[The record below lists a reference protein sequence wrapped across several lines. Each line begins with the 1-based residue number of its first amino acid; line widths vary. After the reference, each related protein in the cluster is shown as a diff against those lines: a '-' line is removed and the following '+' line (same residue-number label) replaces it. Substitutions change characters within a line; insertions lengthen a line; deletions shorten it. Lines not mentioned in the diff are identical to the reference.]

1 MNVTDTARASALTS
15 EIVMNTTKR
24 ETRLAMIE
32 SGQVVELHLER
43 KGERGIVGNIYK
55 GRVIKVLP
63 GMQAAF
69 VDIGLPRAAF
79 LYVGDIHHHIH
90 DLDFMMNEEENEAQQ
105 EEENGLPDGL
115 HDTIPSYTPIEE
127 LIQEGEDVLVQISKE
142 PLGSK
147 GARIT
152 SHISIPGRHLV
163 FMPTVDHI
171 GISRRIENELE
182 RQRLKDIIAEIKP
195 PSCGIIVRTVSEHET
210 QEKLQADLTFLQGS
224 WERIL
229 EKEKRVPAPSLIYE
243 DLDLCLR
250 GVRDLFTENV
260 SRLIVDSREYY
271 NRVIE
276 FMDTFMPSLKAHVEL
291 YEGEE
296 PIFDYFGIE
305 MELNKALGR
314 KVWLKS
320 GGYINI
326 DFTEALVAIDVNT
339 GRFVGKRNLQE
350 TILKT
355 NLEASRE
362 IAYQLRLR
370 NIGGIIIVDFI
381 DMDRPTDRDKV
392 FNALQE
398 ALRKD
403 KQKTNILKI
412 SELGLVQMTRKR
424 TRESL
429 TRTLC
434 EQCPY
439 CEGKGFLKSQTT
451 VCYEIL
457 RAIGRELAD
466 EYSECLQVTANPE
479 VLKLLFEQ
487 ENDELEEIQRK
498 YNTKI
503 LLNPDPNL
511 FQEQYEI
518 TIC

>member
-1 MNVTDTARASALTS
+1 MTSEIIMNVTD
-15 EIVMNTTKR
+15 R
-24 ETRLAMIE
+24 ETRLALLE
-32 SGQVVELHLER
+32 DGQVAEIHLER

-55 GRVIKVLP
+55 GQVIKVLP

-79 LYVGDIHHHIH
+79 LYVGDVYHHSN
-90 DLDFMMNEEENEAQQ
+90 DFNMMASEDAEEEAH
-105 EEENGLPDGL
+105 EENISMSEGMEE
-115 HDTIPSYTPIEE
+115 HIPFFSPIED
-127 LIQEGEDVLVQISKE
+127 LIEEGEDILVQISKE
-142 PLGSK
+142 PLGTK

-152 SHISIPGRHLV
+152 SHVSIPGRYLV
-163 FMPTVDHI
+163 YMPTVDHI
-171 GISRRIENELE
+171 GISRRIENESE
-182 RQRLKDIIAEIKP
+182 RLRLKDIISEIKP
-195 PSCGIIVRTVSEHET
+195 PSCGIIVRTVSEHENVD
-210 QEKLQADLTFLQGS
+210 KLKADLTFLQGT
-224 WERIL
+224 WDRIL
-229 EKEKRVPAPSLIYE
+229 EKEKRSPAPNLIYE

-260 SRLIVDSREYY
+260 TRLVIDSPEQIQRI
-271 NRVIE
+271 IE
-276 FMDTFMPSLKAHVEL
+276 FIDTFMPSLKPCVEL
-291 YEGEE
+291 YEGAE
-296 PIFDYFGIE
+296 PIFDYYGIE

-339 GRFVGKRNLQE
+339 GRYVGKRNLQE

-355 NLEASRE
+355 NLEAAKE

-381 DMDRPTDRDKV
+381 DMDRQADREKV
-392 FNALQE
+392 SNALME
-398 ALRKD
+398 ALKKD

-434 EQCPY
+434 VQCPY
-439 CEGKGFLKSQTT
+439 CEGKGFLKSKTT

-457 RAIGRELAD
+457 RAIVKNMSYDCVGAMK
-466 EYSECLQVTANPE
+466 VTAHPE
-479 VLKLLFEQ
+479 IIKILFEQ
-487 ENDELEEIQRK
+487 ENDKIVQIQHK
-498 YNTKI
+498 HNI
-503 LLNPDPNL
+503 MIHPNPDPNL
-511 FQEQYEI
+511 HQEQYEVS
-518 TIC
+518 CF

>member
-1 MNVTDTARASALTS
+1 MPS
-15 EIVMNTTKR
+15 EIIMNATKR
-24 ETRLAMIE
+24 ETRLALIE
-32 SGQVVELHLER
+32 DGQVAEIHLER

-55 GRVIKVLP
+55 GRVIKILP

-79 LYVGDIHHHIH
+79 LYVGDVHHPVH
-90 DLDFMMNEEENEAQQ
+90 DLNLIVNEEDEVSHQDENSIPESISDQA
-105 EEENGLPDGL
+105 EEF
-115 HDTIPSYTPIEE
+115 IPIEE
-127 LIQEGEDVLVQISKE
+127 LLQEDQSLLVQISKE

-163 FMPTVDHI
+163 LMPTVDHI
-171 GISRRIENELE
+171 GVSRRIENEVE
-182 RQRLKDIIAEIKP
+182 RQRLKDVISNIKP

-210 QEKLQADLTFLQGS
+210 ADKLLADLTFLEGTWQ
-224 WERIL
+224 RIL
-229 EKEKRVPAPSLIYE
+229 EKEKTVPAPSLIYE

-260 SRLIVDSREYY
+260 TRLVVDSSRHCQ
-271 NRVIE
+271 RILD
-276 FMDTFMPSLKAHVEL
+276 FMDTFMPFLKPCVEL
-291 YEGEE
+291 YEGDE
-296 PIFDYFGIE
+296 PIFENFGIE

-339 GRFVGKRNLQE
+339 GRYVGKRNLQE

-355 NLEASRE
+355 NLEAAKE

-381 DMDRPTDRDKV
+381 DMDRPADRDKV
-392 FNALQE
+392 FNALTE
-398 ALRKD
+398 ALKRD

-429 TRTLC
+429 TRTTC

-457 RAIGRELAD
+457 RAIIKHISDDNAPRIR
-466 EYSECLQVTANPE
+466 VTGHPE
-479 VLKLLFEQ
+479 VIKLLFEQ
-487 ENDELEEIQRK
+487 ESDQLEEIQKNLR
-498 YNTKI
+498 TTI
-503 LLNPDPNL
+503 ELNPDPNL
-511 FQEQYEI
+511 YQEQYEI
-518 TIC
+518 VSC

>member
-1 MNVTDTARASALTS
+1 MGN
-15 EIVMNTTKR
+15 EIVMNITDR
-24 ETRLAMIE
+24 ETRLALIE
-32 SGQVVELHLER
+32 DGQVAEIHLER
-43 KGERGIVGNIYK
+43 RGERGIVGNIYK

-79 LYVGDIHHHIH
+79 LYVGDVHHHPQNIGLVVH
-90 DLDFMMNEEENEAQQ
+90 EETEEDNEKPEDISLQ
-105 EEENGLPDGL
+105 EGIGEGLEF
-115 HDTIPSYTPIEE
+115 TTPIED
-127 LIQEGEDVLVQISKE
+127 LITEGEDILVQISKE

-147 GARIT
+147 GARVT

-171 GISRRIENELE
+171 GISRRIENEVE
-182 RQRLKDIIAEIKP
+182 RQRLKEIILNIKP
-195 PSCGIIVRTVSEHET
+195 PECGLIVRTVSEHENE
-210 QEKLQADLTFLQGS
+210 EKLRADLGFLEGTWQ
-224 WERIL
+224 RITA
-229 EKEKRVPAPSLIYE
+229 KEKQAPAPSLIYE

-260 SRLIVDSREYY
+260 TRLLVDSAETCQ
-271 NRVIE
+271 RVLD
-276 FMDTFMPSLKAHVEL
+276 FMDTFMPSLKPCVEL
-291 YEGEE
+291 YDGEE
-296 PIFDYFGIE
+296 PIFDHFGIE

-355 NLEASRE
+355 NLEAAKE

-381 DMDRPTDRDKV
+381 DMDRPADREKV
-392 FNALQE
+392 TNTLQE
-398 ALRKD
+398 ALKKD

-434 EQCPY
+434 EHCPY

-457 RAIGRELAD
+457 RAITRQIAD
-466 EYSECLQVTANPE
+466 GCPPNIKITAHPE
-479 VLKLLFEQ
+479 VVKLLFEQ
-487 ENDELEEIQRK
+487 ESEKLEEIQKKHRA
-498 YNTKI
+498 TVQ
-503 LLNPDPNL
+503 LNPDPNL
-511 FQEQYEI
+511 NQEQYEI
-518 TIC
+518 ANG

>member
-1 MNVTDTARASALTS
+1 MSS
-15 EIVMNTTKR
+15 EIVMNITER
-24 ETRLAMIE
+24 ETRLGLVE
-32 SGQVVELHLER
+32 DGQVVEIHIER

-79 LYVGDIHHHIH
+79 LYVGDVHPHVH
-90 DLDFMMNEEENEAQQ
+90 DLNFMAQ
-105 EEENGLPDGL
+105 EEEDEDPEPQDEQIRDDMAEQL
-115 HDTIPSYTPIEE
+115 HTFTPIEE
-127 LIQEGEDVLVQISKE
+127 LLQEGEDILVQISKE

-147 GARIT
+147 GARVT

-163 FMPTVDHI
+163 FMPTVDHV
-171 GISRRIENELE
+171 GISRRIENEQE
-182 RQRLKDIIAEIKP
+182 RQRLKEIITHIKP

-210 QEKLQADLTFLQGS
+210 AEKLDDDLNFLQGT
-224 WERIL
+224 WQRIL
-229 EKEKRVPAPSLIYE
+229 EKEKVVPACSLIYE

-260 SRLIVDSREYY
+260 TRLVVDAREQFSRIL
-271 NRVIE
+271 E
-276 FMDTFMPSLKAHVEL
+276 FMDTFMPALKPCVDL
-291 YEGEE
+291 YEGDE
-296 PIFDYFGIE
+296 PIFEKFGIE

-339 GRFVGKRNLQE
+339 GRYVGKRNLQE

-355 NLEASRE
+355 NLEAARE

-381 DMDRPTDRDKV
+381 DMDRPVDREKV
-392 FNALQE
+392 SNSLQE
-398 ALRKD
+398 ALKRD

-434 EQCPY
+434 ESCPY
-439 CEGKGFLKSQTT
+439 CEGKGFVKSETT

-457 RAIGRELAD
+457 RAIASDIAD
-466 EYSECLQVTANPE
+466 NRSSAIRVSAHPE
-479 VLKLLFEQ
+479 VVKLLFEQ
-487 ENDELEEIQRK
+487 EREQLEAIQKK
-498 YNTKI
+498 YDTTI
-503 LLNPDPNL
+503 QLNPDPNL

-518 TIC
+518 TGI

>member
-1 MNVTDTARASALTS
+1 MSS
-15 EIVMNTTKR
+15 EIVMNITER
-24 ETRLAMIE
+24 ETRLALVE
-32 SGQVVELHLER
+32 DGQVVEIHIER

-79 LYVGDIHHHIH
+79 LYVGDVHPHVH
-90 DLDFMMNEEENEAQQ
+90 DLNFMAQ
-105 EEENGLPDGL
+105 EEEDEEPEPQDEQIRDDMAEQL
-115 HDTIPSYTPIEE
+115 HTFTPIEE
-127 LIQEGEDVLVQISKE
+127 LLQEGEDILVQISKE

-147 GARIT
+147 GARVT

-163 FMPTVDHI
+163 FMPTVDHV
-171 GISRRIENELE
+171 GISRRIENEPE
-182 RQRLKDIIAEIKP
+182 RQRLKEIITRIKP

-210 QEKLQADLTFLQGS
+210 AEKLNDDLTFLQGT
-224 WERIL
+224 WQRIM
-229 EKEKRVPAPSLIYE
+229 EKEKIVPACSLIYE

-260 SRLIVDSREYY
+260 SRLVVDCREQFHRIV
-271 NRVIE
+271 E
-276 FMDTFMPSLKAHVEL
+276 FMDMFLPALKSCVDL
-291 YEGEE
+291 YEGDE
-296 PIFDYFGIE
+296 PIFEKFGVE

-339 GRFVGKRNLQE
+339 GRYVGKRNLQE

-355 NLEASRE
+355 NLEAARE

-381 DMDRPTDRDKV
+381 DMDRPVDREKV
-392 FNALQE
+392 SNSLQE
-398 ALRKD
+398 FLKKD

-434 EQCPY
+434 ESCPY
-439 CEGKGFLKSQTT
+439 CEGKGFVKSEIT

-457 RAIGRELAD
+457 RAIVSDIAD
-466 EYSECLQVTANPE
+466 NRSSAIRVSAHPE
-479 VLKLLFEQ
+479 VVKLLFEQ
-487 ENDELEEIQRK
+487 EREQLEAIQKK
-498 YNTKI
+498 YDTTI
-503 LLNPDPNL
+503 QLNPDPNL

-518 TIC
+518 TGI

>member
-1 MNVTDTARASALTS
+1 MSNEIIVNCTD
-15 EIVMNTTKR
+15 R
-24 ETRLAMIE
+24 ETRLAVIE
-32 SGQVVELHLER
+32 NGQVAEIHLER

-69 VDIGLPRAAF
+69 VDIGLARAAF
-79 LYVGDIHHHIH
+79 LYVGDVRHHDNSLHFIVSH
-90 DLDFMMNEEENEAQQ
+90 DDEIDEREHADM
-105 EEENGLPDGL
+105 L
-115 HDTIPSYTPIEE
+115 HKGVTSTPTYAPIEE
-127 LIQEGEDVLVQISKE
+127 LLKEGEEIVVQISKE
-142 PLGSK
+142 PLGTK

-152 SHISIPGRHLV
+152 SHVSIPGRHLV
-163 FMPTVDHI
+163 FMPTVDHV
-171 GISRRIENELE
+171 GISRRIENEVE
-182 RQRLKDIIAEIKP
+182 RQRLKEIINGIKP
-195 PSCGIIVRTVSEHET
+195 PSCGVIVRTASENESG
-210 QEKLQADLTFLQGS
+210 EKLTADLGFLQGT
-224 WERIL
+224 WERIQER
-229 EKEKRVPAPSLIYE
+229 EKSVVAPLLIYE

-250 GVRDLFTENV
+250 GVRDLFTETV
-260 SRLIVDSREYY
+260 DRLVIDSTVEY
-271 NRVIE
+271 RRTLE
-276 FMDTFMPSLKAHVEL
+276 FVDTFMPSLRASVEM
-291 YEGEE
+291 YEGDE
-296 PIFDYFGIE
+296 PIFDYFGVE

-339 GRFVGKRNLQE
+339 GRFVGKRNLHE

-355 NLEASRE
+355 NLEAARE

-381 DMDRPTDRDKV
+381 DMDRPADREKV
-392 FNALQE
+392 FTALQE

-439 CEGKGFLKSQTT
+439 CEGKGFLKSLTT

-457 RAIGRELAD
+457 RCISRDLANESPACVKVTAHPD
-466 EYSECLQVTANPE
+466 VVKLLLEGESDQLEYSTEE
-479 VLKLLFEQ
+479 VRVG
-487 ENDELEEIQRK
+487 DHSYTR
-498 YNTKI
+498 Y
-503 LLNPDPNL
+503 
-511 FQEQYEI
+511 
-518 TIC
+518 

>member
-1 MNVTDTARASALTS
+1 
-15 EIVMNTTKR
+15 
-24 ETRLAMIE
+24 
-32 SGQVVELHLER
+32 
-43 KGERGIVGNIYK
+43 
-55 GRVIKVLP
+55 
-63 GMQAAF
+63 
-69 VDIGLPRAAF
+69 
-79 LYVGDIHHHIH
+79 
-90 DLDFMMNEEENEAQQ
+90 
-105 EEENGLPDGL
+105 
-115 HDTIPSYTPIEE
+115 
-127 LIQEGEDVLVQISKE
+127 
-142 PLGSK
+142 LGSK

-163 FMPTVDHI
+163 FMPTVDHV
-171 GISRRIENELE
+171 GISRRIENEIE
-182 RQRLKDIIAEIKP
+182 RQRLKEIITRVKP
-195 PSCGIIVRTVSEHET
+195 PSCGIIVRTVSEHEN
-210 QEKLQADLTFLQGS
+210 EDKLRADLHFLEGS
-224 WERIL
+224 WQRIL
-229 EKEKRVPAPSLIYE
+229 EKEKHVPAPSLIYE

-250 GVRDLFTENV
+250 GIRDLFTENV
-260 SRLIVDSREYY
+260 TKLVVDSRDQHK
-271 NRVIE
+271 RILD
-276 FMDTFMPSLKAHVEL
+276 FMDTFMPFLKPCVEL
-291 YEGEE
+291 YDGVE
-296 PIFDYFGIE
+296 PVFDKFGIE

-326 DFTEALVAIDVNT
+326 DFTEALIAIDVNT

-355 NLEASRE
+355 NLEAVKE

-381 DMDRPTDRDKV
+381 DMERPADRDKV
-392 FNALQE
+392 FGALVE
-398 ALRKD
+398 ALRRD

-439 CEGKGFLKSQTT
+439 CEGKGFMKSHTT

-457 RAIGRELAD
+457 RSISLHIANDASPCIK
-466 EYSECLQVTANPE
+466 VTAHPE
-479 VLKLLFEQ
+479 VVKLLFEQ
-487 ENDELEEIQRK
+487 ESDQLEEIQQK

-503 LLNPDPNL
+503 QLNPDPNL

-518 TIC
+518 VRC

>member
-1 MNVTDTARASALTS
+1 MNNEIVMNVTDR
-15 EIVMNTTKR
+15 EI
-24 ETRLAMIE
+24 RLALIE
-32 SGQVVELHLER
+32 NGQVVEFHVER

-79 LYVGDIHHHIH
+79 LYVGDIHRHIH
-90 DLDFMMNEEENEAQQ
+90 GLNFMVDEDDGEEP
-105 EEENGLPDGL
+105 EEDQAAGEG
-115 HDTIPSYTPIEE
+115 DTAEYAPVSIPIED
-127 LIQEGEDVLVQISKE
+127 LIEEGEELLVQISKE

-147 GARIT
+147 GARVT
-152 SHISIPGRHLV
+152 SHTSIPGRHLV
-163 FMPTVDHI
+163 FMPTVDHV
-171 GISRRIENELE
+171 GISRRIENEEE
-182 RQRLKDIIAEIKP
+182 RQRLREIISEMKP
-195 PSCGIIVRTVSEHET
+195 PSCGIIVRTVSENET
-210 QEKLQADLTFLQGS
+210 ADKLKADLKFLEGAWQ
-224 WERIL
+224 RIL
-229 EKEKRVPAPSLIYE
+229 EKENKVPASTLIYE

-250 GVRDLFTENV
+250 GVRDFYTENV
-260 SRLIVDSREYY
+260 GRLIVDSREVYE
-271 NRVIE
+271 RIME
-276 FMDTFMPSLKAHVEL
+276 FMDTFLPSLKSGVEL
-291 YEGEE
+291 YDGDE
-296 PIFDYFGIE
+296 PVFHHFGIE

-339 GRFVGKRNLQE
+339 GRYVGKRNLQE

-355 NLEASRE
+355 NLEAVRE

-381 DMDRPTDRDKV
+381 DMDRAADREKV
-392 FNALQE
+392 TAALQE
-398 ALRKD
+398 ALKKD

-439 CEGKGFLKSQTT
+439 CEGQGFIKSQTT

-457 RAIGRELAD
+457 RAVTTELAD
-466 EYSECLQVTANPE
+466 DDDARIKVTAHPE
-479 VLKLLFEQ
+479 VVQRL
-487 ENDELEEIQRK
+487 LEEESDQLEKIQGK
-498 YNTKI
+498 FNTTI
-503 LLNPDPNL
+503 QLNPDSNL
-511 FQEQYEI
+511 SQEQYEI
-518 TIC
+518 ISS

>member
-1 MNVTDTARASALTS
+1 MAS
-15 EIVMNTTKR
+15 EILMNSTER
-24 ETRLAMIE
+24 ETRLTLVE
-32 SGQVVELHLER
+32 DGQVVELHIER

-79 LYVGDIHHHIH
+79 LYVGDIHHHAH
-90 DLDFMMNEEENEAQQ
+90 DLHLMVNDDDDDEQ
-105 EEENGLPDGL
+105 EEEEDEIRDRMHEP
-115 HDTIPSYTPIEE
+115 IPPFAPIED

-163 FMPTVDHI
+163 FMPTVDHV
-171 GISRRIENELE
+171 GVSRRIENEIE
-182 RQRLKDIIAEIKP
+182 RQRLKEIISEIKP
-195 PSCGIIVRTVSEHET
+195 PSCGIIVRTVSEHENAD
-210 QEKLQADLTFLQGS
+210 KLKADLTFLQGT

-229 EKEKRVPAPSLIYE
+229 QRESRVPSSSLIYE

-260 SRLIVDSREYY
+260 TRLVVDTKENYER
-271 NRVIE
+271 ILD
-276 FMDTFMPSLKAHVEL
+276 FMDMFMPSLRPCVEL
-291 YEGEE
+291 YEGDE
-296 PIFDYFGIE
+296 PIFDHFGIE
-305 MELNKALGR
+305 IELNKALGR

-339 GRFVGKRNLQE
+339 GRYVGKRNLQE

-355 NLEASRE
+355 NLEAAKE

-381 DMDRPTDRDKV
+381 DMDRPADREKV
-392 FNALQE
+392 SNALLD
-398 ALRKD
+398 ALKRD

-439 CEGKGFLKSQTT
+439 CDGKGFIKSQTT
-451 VCYEIL
+451 MCYEIL
-457 RAIGRELAD
+457 RAISRHISDDA
-466 EYSECLQVTANPE
+466 SPCIRVNAHPE
-479 VLKLLFEQ
+479 VVKLLFEEESEQ
-487 ENDELEEIQRK
+487 LEQIQSRSH
-498 YNTKI
+498 TKI
-503 LLNPDPNL
+503 HLHPDPNL
-511 FQEQYEI
+511 YQEQYEI
-518 TIC
+518 INS

>member
-1 MNVTDTARASALTS
+1 MNISD
-15 EIVMNTTKR
+15 K
-24 ETRLAMIE
+24 ETRVALIE
-32 SGQVVELHLER
+32 NGQVVEFHVER

-79 LYVGDIHHHIH
+79 LYAGDIHRQMQ
-90 DLDFMMNEEENEAQQ
+90 DLRFIADEEEHTEIPD
-105 EEENGLPDGL
+105 EEEGPHEEGDRHFQELR
-115 HDTIPSYTPIEE
+115 PIED
-127 LIQEGEDVLVQISKE
+127 LISEGEEILVQISKE

-147 GARIT
+147 GARVT
-152 SHISIPGRHLV
+152 SHISLPGRHLV

-171 GISRRIENELE
+171 GISRRIENEQA
-182 RQRLKDIIAEIKP
+182 RQRLRDIIEAVKP
-195 PSCGIIVRTVSEHET
+195 AGCGVIVRTVSEKESA
-210 QEKLQADLTFLQGS
+210 EKLEADLTFLRGS
-224 WERIL
+224 WDRIVQ
-229 EKEKRVPAPSLIYE
+229 KEKTCPAPSLIYE

-250 GVRDLFTENV
+250 AVRDLFTETV
-260 SRLIVDSREYY
+260 DRLIVDSREH
-271 NRVIE
+271 RQRILE
-276 FMDTFMPSLKAHVEL
+276 FMDTFMPSLKPSVEM
-291 YEGEE
+291 YEGDE

-305 MELNKALGR
+305 LELNKALGR

-355 NLEASRE
+355 NLEAVKE

-381 DMDRPTDRDKV
+381 DMDRAADREKIT
-392 FNALQE
+392 NALQE
-398 ALRKD
+398 ELRRD

-434 EQCPY
+434 EPCPY
-439 CEGKGFLKSQTT
+439 CEGKGFIKSHTT

-457 RAIGRELAD
+457 RSIARELAD
-466 EYSECLQVTANPE
+466 DPNAKLTVTAHPD
-479 VLKLLFEQ
+479 VVQLLL
-487 ENDELEEIQRK
+487 DEGSAQLETIQKK
-498 YNTKI
+498 YHTVI
-503 LLNPDPNL
+503 QLNPDPNL
-511 FQEQYEI
+511 SQEQYEI
-518 TIC
+518 VAAS

>member
-1 MNVTDTARASALTS
+1 MAS
-15 EIVMNTTKR
+15 EIVINTSPR
-24 ETRLAMIE
+24 ETRLALIE
-32 SGQVVELHLER
+32 NGQVAEIHVER

-69 VDIGLPRAAF
+69 VEIGLPRAAF
-79 LYVGDIHHHIH
+79 LYVGDIHQHIH
-90 DLDFMMNEEENEAQQ
+90 DLDMMRTEEEDE
-105 EEENGLPDGL
+105 EPEPEENSIDDGISEQ
-115 HDTIPSYTPIEE
+115 IPIFAPIED
-127 LIQEGEDVLVQISKE
+127 LIREGEDILVQISKE
-142 PLGSK
+142 PLGTK

-171 GISRRIENELE
+171 GISRRIENEVE
-182 RQRLKDIIAEIKP
+182 RQRLKEIISLMKP
-195 PSCGIIVRTVSEHET
+195 ASCGIIVRTVSENESA
-210 QEKLQADLTFLQGS
+210 EKLQDDLTFLQGT
-224 WERIL
+224 WDRIR
-229 EKEKRVPAPSLIYE
+229 EKERTVPAPSLIYE

-250 GVRDLFTENV
+250 GVRDLFTETV
-260 SRLIVDSREYY
+260 TRLTVDSSEHYHR
-271 NRVIE
+271 ILD
-276 FMDTFMPSLKAHVEL
+276 FMDTFMPSLKECVEL

-296 PIFDYFGIE
+296 PIFDHFGIE

-339 GRFVGKRNLQE
+339 GRYVGKRNLQE

-355 NLEASRE
+355 NLEAARE

-381 DMDRPTDRDKV
+381 DMDRPADREKV
-392 FNALQE
+392 SQALAD

-451 VCYEIL
+451 VGYEIL
-457 RAIGRELAD
+457 RAITRFISD
-466 EYSECLQVTANPE
+466 DNSPHIRVTAHPDI
-479 VLKLLFEQ
+479 VKLLFEQ
-487 ENDELEEIQRK
+487 ESDQLEAMQKNNNVTIS
-498 YNTKI
+498 
-503 LLNPDPNL
+503 LNPDPNL
-511 FQEQYEI
+511 YQEQYEI
-518 TIC
+518 VGE

>member
-1 MNVTDTARASALTS
+1 MSS
-15 EIVMNTTKR
+15 EIVLNITER
-24 ETRLAMIE
+24 ETRLGLVE
-32 SGQVVELHLER
+32 EGQLVEIHIER

-79 LYVGDIHHHIH
+79 LYVGDVHPHVH
-90 DLDFMMNEEENEAQQ
+90 DLNFMAQ
-105 EEENGLPDGL
+105 EEEDEEPEPSDEQIHEDMAEQL
-115 HDTIPSYTPIEE
+115 HTFTPIEE
-127 LIQEGEDVLVQISKE
+127 LLQEGEDILVQISKE

-147 GARIT
+147 GARVT

-163 FMPTVDHI
+163 FMPTVDHV
-171 GISRRIENELE
+171 GISRRIENEQE
-182 RQRLKDIIAEIKP
+182 RQRLKDIITRIKP
-195 PSCGIIVRTVSEHET
+195 AACGIIVRTVSEHET
-210 QEKLQADLTFLQGS
+210 AEKLNDDLTFLQGT
-224 WERIL
+224 WQRIL
-229 EKEKRVPAPSLIYE
+229 EKEKVVPACSLIYE

-250 GVRDLFTENV
+250 GVRDLFTETV
-260 SRLIVDSREYY
+260 TRLVVDSREQH
-271 NRVIE
+271 NRILE
-276 FMDTFMPSLKAHVEL
+276 FMDTFMPALKSCVDL
-291 YEGEE
+291 YEGDE
-296 PIFDYFGIE
+296 PIFEKFGLE

-339 GRFVGKRNLQE
+339 GRYVGKRNLQE

-355 NLEASRE
+355 NLEAARE

-381 DMDRPTDRDKV
+381 DMDRPADREKV
-392 FNALQE
+392 SNALQD
-398 ALRKD
+398 ALKKD

-434 EQCPY
+434 EPCPH
-439 CEGKGFLKSQTT
+439 CEGKGFVKSQTT

-457 RAIGRELAD
+457 RAISSDIAD
-466 EYSECLQVTANPE
+466 NRSAAVRVSAHPE
-479 VLKLLFEQ
+479 VVKLLFEQ
-487 ENDELEEIQRK
+487 EREQLESIQRK
-498 YNTKI
+498 YDTTI
-503 LLNPDPNL
+503 QLNPDPNL

-518 TIC
+518 TGI

>member
-1 MNVTDTARASALTS
+1 MANEIIMNV
-15 EIVMNTTKR
+15 TKR
-24 ETRLAMIE
+24 ETRLALIE
-32 SGQVVELHLER
+32 DGQVSEIHLER
-43 KGERGIVGNIYK
+43 KGEKGIVGNIYK

-69 VDIGLPRAAF
+69 VDIGLSRAAF
-79 LYVGDIHHHIH
+79 LYVGDIHRHV
-90 DLDFMMNEEENEAQQ
+90 DDMNLMGNEEEDEHQ
-105 EEENGLPDGL
+105 EEPESSLSEN
-115 HDTIPSYTPIEE
+115 IPEQIQDMVPIED
-127 LIQEGEDVLVQISKE
+127 LIQEEQDILVQISKE

-147 GARIT
+147 GARIS

-163 FMPTVDHI
+163 FMPTVDHV
-171 GISRRIENELE
+171 GISRRIENEVE
-182 RQRLKDIIAEIKP
+182 RHRLKEIINCIKP
-195 PSCGIIVRTVSEHET
+195 ATCGIIVRTVSEHENAD
-210 QEKLQADLTFLQGS
+210 KLEADLTFLEGT
-224 WERIL
+224 WRRIL
-229 EKEKRVPAPSLIYE
+229 EKEKKVPAPSLIYE

-260 SRLIVDSREYY
+260 TRLVVDSSRQHQ
-271 NRVIE
+271 RILE
-276 FMDTFMPSLKAHVEL
+276 FMDTFMPSLKPCVEI
-291 YEGEE
+291 YEGDE
-296 PIFDYFGIE
+296 PIFDHYGIE

-339 GRFVGKRNLQE
+339 GRYVGKRNLQE

-355 NLEASRE
+355 NLEATKE

-381 DMDRPTDRDKV
+381 DMDRPADREKV
-392 FNALQE
+392 YNVLTE
-398 ALRKD
+398 SLKKD

-457 RAIGRELAD
+457 RAISWHIAD
-466 EYSECLQVTANPE
+466 DNAPRIRVTAHPE
-479 VLKLLFEQ
+479 VIKLLFEQ
-487 ENDELEEIQRK
+487 ENDQLEELQRSHNTSIQ
-498 YNTKI
+498 
-503 LLNPDPNL
+503 LNPDPNMY
-511 FQEQYEI
+511 QEQYEI
-518 TIC
+518 ISC

>member
-1 MNVTDTARASALTS
+1 MGNEIVMNVTD
-15 EIVMNTTKR
+15 R
-24 ETRLAMIE
+24 ETRLALIE
-32 SGQVVELHLER
+32 DGQVAEIHLER
-43 KGERGIVGNIYK
+43 RGERGIVGNIYK

-79 LYVGDIHHHIH
+79 LYVGDVHHHPQ
-90 DLDFMMNEEENEAQQ
+90 DLGLVVHEEREEEPEKQDNMSLGE
-105 EEENGLPDGL
+105 GLGEGL
-115 HDTIPSYTPIEE
+115 EFTTPIEE
-127 LIQEGEDVLVQISKE
+127 LINEGEDILVQISKE

-147 GARIT
+147 GARVT

-171 GISRRIENELE
+171 GISRRIENEAE
-182 RQRLKDIIAEIKP
+182 RQRLKDIIVNIKP
-195 PSCGIIVRTVSEHET
+195 PSCGLIVRTVSEHEN
-210 QEKLQADLTFLQGS
+210 EDKLKDDLTFLEGTWQQ
-224 WERIL
+224 IV
-229 EKEKRVPAPSLIYE
+229 EKEKQAPAPSLIYE

-260 SRLIVDSREYY
+260 TRLVVDSAETSQR
-271 NRVIE
+271 ILD
-276 FMDTFMPSLKAHVEL
+276 FMDTFMPSLKPCVEP
-291 YEGEE
+291 YDGEE
-296 PIFDYFGIE
+296 PIFDHFGIE

-355 NLEASRE
+355 NLEAAKE

-381 DMDRPTDRDKV
+381 DMDRPADREKV
-392 FNALQE
+392 TNALQE
-398 ALRKD
+398 ALKKD

-434 EQCPY
+434 EHCPY
-439 CEGKGFLKSQTT
+439 CEGKGFLKSQMT

-457 RAIGRELAD
+457 RAIARQIAD
-466 EYSECLQVTANPE
+466 GCSNIKVTAHPE
-479 VLKLLFEQ
+479 VVKLLFEQ
-487 ENDELEEIQRK
+487 ESEKLENIQKKHRA
-498 YNTKI
+498 TVQ
-503 LLNPDPNL
+503 LNPDPNL
-511 FQEQYEI
+511 HQEQYEI
-518 TIC
+518 SNG

>member
-1 MNVTDTARASALTS
+1 MAS
-15 EIVMNTTKR
+15 EIVMNITKC
-24 ETRLAMIE
+24 ETRLALIE
-32 SGQVVELHLER
+32 NGQVAELHLER

-79 LYVGDIHHHIH
+79 LYVGDIHHHVH
-90 DLDFMMNEEENEAQQ
+90 DLDFMMNEEEDEKS
-105 EEENGLPDGL
+105 EEDENSIPDGIP
-115 HDTIPSYTPIEE
+115 DQMPSYLPIED
-127 LIQEGEDVLVQISKE
+127 LIQEGEDILVQISKE

-163 FMPTVDHI
+163 FMPTVDHV

-182 RQRLKDIIAEIKP
+182 RQRLKDIISEIKP
-195 PSCGIIVRTVSEHET
+195 LSCGVIVRTVSEHESL
-210 QEKLQADLTFLQGS
+210 EKLQADLVFLQGT

-229 EKEKRVPAPSLIYE
+229 DKEKRVPAPYLIYE
-243 DLDLCLR
+243 DLDLCIR

-260 SRLIVDSREYY
+260 SRLVLDSRDHYY
-271 NRVIE
+271 RVLE
-276 FMDTFMPSLKAHVEL
+276 FMETFMPSLKPHVEL
-291 YEGEE
+291 YEGDE

-326 DFTEALVAIDVNT
+326 DFTEALIAIDVNT

-487 ENDELEEIQRK
+487 ENDQLEEIQRK
-498 YNTKI
+498 HNTKI
-503 LLNPDPNL
+503 LLNPDPNMV
-511 FQEQYEI
+511 QEQYEI
-518 TIC
+518 TNC

>member
-1 MNVTDTARASALTS
+1 MAN
-15 EIVMNTTKR
+15 EIVMNISSR
-24 ETRLAMIE
+24 ETRLALVE
-32 SGQVVELHLER
+32 NGQVAEIHIER
-43 KGERGIVGNIYK
+43 MGERGIVGNIYK

-79 LYVGDIHHHIH
+79 LYVGDIHPHVR
-90 DLDFMMNEEENEAQQ
+90 DLNFIVSEEED
-105 EEENGLPDGL
+105 EEPEEDEGSLAENMAEQ
-115 HDTIPSYTPIEE
+115 IPSFTPIED
-127 LIQEGEDVLVQISKE
+127 LIQEGEDILVQISKE

-152 SHISIPGRHLV
+152 SHISIPGRYLV
-163 FMPTVDHI
+163 FMPTVDHV
-171 GISRRIENELE
+171 GISRRIENEIE
-182 RQRLKDIIAEIKP
+182 RQRLKEIISQIKP
-195 PSCGIIVRTVSEHET
+195 PACGLIVRTVSEHENI
-210 QEKLQADLTFLQGS
+210 EKLQADLTFLQGS
-224 WERIL
+224 WQRIL
-229 EKEKRVPAPSLIYE
+229 EKERQAPASSLIYE

-260 SRLIVDSREYY
+260 SRLVVDSREHYY
-271 NRVIE
+271 RILE
-276 FMDTFMPSLKAHVEL
+276 FMDSFMPFLKPCVEL
-291 YEGEE
+291 YEGDE

-339 GRFVGKRNLQE
+339 GRYVGKRNLQE

-355 NLEASRE
+355 NLEAVKE

-381 DMDRPTDRDKV
+381 DMDRPTDREKV
-392 FNALQE
+392 SNSLQE
-398 ALRKD
+398 ALRRD

-434 EQCPY
+434 EQCPH
-439 CEGKGFLKSQTT
+439 CEGKGFVKSLTT

-457 RAIGRELAD
+457 RAICRDISD
-466 EYSECLQVTANPE
+466 EHSACIRVTAHPE
-479 VLKLLFEQ
+479 VVKLLFEQ
-487 ENDELEEIQRK
+487 ESDELEEIQKK
-498 YNTKI
+498 YDTKI
-503 LLNPDPNL
+503 QLNPDPNL

-518 TIC
+518 VRC

>member
-1 MNVTDTARASALTS
+1 MRDHLMAS
-15 EIVMNTTKR
+15 EIVMNVTRR
-24 ETRLAMIE
+24 ETRLALVE
-32 SGQVVELHLER
+32 NGQVAELHLER

-79 LYVGDIHHHIH
+79 LYVGDIHPHVH
-90 DLDFMMNEEENEAQQ
+90 DLTLMEVEDEDEESEEEENSLAES
-105 EEENGLPDGL
+105 LPEQ
-115 HDTIPSYTPIEE
+115 IPEYTPIEE
-127 LIQEGEDVLVQISKE
+127 LIQEGEDILVQISKE

-171 GISRRIENELE
+171 GVSRRIENEIE
-182 RQRLKDIIAEIKP
+182 RQRLKEIITGIKP
-195 PSCGIIVRTVSEHET
+195 SNCGIIVRTVSEHE
-210 QEKLQADLTFLQGS
+210 EEGKLRADLTFLEGT

-229 EKEKRVPAPSLIYE
+229 EKEKRSPAPSLIYE

-260 SRLIVDSREYY
+260 TRLVVDSREHH
-271 NRVIE
+271 RRILD
-276 FMDTFMPSLKAHVEL
+276 FMDSFMPALKSCVEF
-291 YEGEE
+291 YEDTE
-296 PIFDYFGIE
+296 PIFDRFGIE
-305 MELNKALGR
+305 MELSKALGR

-326 DFTEALVAIDVNT
+326 DFTEALIAIDVNT
-339 GRFVGKRNLQE
+339 GRFVGKRNLQD

-355 NLEASRE
+355 NLEAVRE

-381 DMDRPTDRDKV
+381 DMERPADREKV
-392 FNALQE
+392 FNALVD
-398 ALRKD
+398 ALKKD

-457 RAIGRELAD
+457 RSLFLDISDG
-466 EYSECLQVTANPE
+466 STSCIQVNAHPE
-479 VLKLLFEQ
+479 VVKLLFEQ
-487 ENDELEEIQRK
+487 ESDQLEEIQNR

-503 LLNPDPNL
+503 QLNPDPNL
-511 FQEQYEI
+511 HQEQYEI
-518 TIC
+518 IHC

>member
-1 MNVTDTARASALTS
+1 MASN
-15 EIVMNTTKR
+15 EIVINITER
-24 ETRLAMIE
+24 ETRVALIE
-32 SGQVVELHLER
+32 NGQVVEFHVER
-43 KGERGIVGNIYK
+43 QGERGIVGNIYK
-55 GRVIKVLP
+55 GRVIRVLP

-79 LYVGDIHHHIH
+79 LYVGDIHQHITDWNFMVDEPH
-90 DLDFMMNEEENEAQQ
+90 DEEPQDEEQ
-105 EEENGLPDGL
+105 EFQAEFSDRVPND
-115 HDTIPSYTPIEE
+115 TPIED
-127 LIQEGEDVLVQISKE
+127 LIQEGQDILVQISKE
-142 PLGSK
+142 PLGTK

-152 SHISIPGRHLV
+152 SHISLPGRHLV
-163 FMPTVDHI
+163 FMPTVDHV
-171 GISRRIENELE
+171 GISRRIENEIE
-182 RQRLKDIIAEIKP
+182 RQRLKDIITEIKP
-195 PSCGIIVRTVSEHET
+195 QSCGVIVRTVSENESE
-210 QEKLQADLTFLQGS
+210 EKLQQDLNFLEGS
-224 WERIL
+224 WHRIL
-229 EKEKRVPAPSLIYE
+229 EKEKQVPAPSLIYE

-250 GVRDLFTENV
+250 AVRDLFTDNIG
-260 SRLIVDSREYY
+260 RLLVDSSVDYQR
-271 NRVIE
+271 ILE
-276 FMDTFMPSLKAHVEL
+276 FMDTFLPSLKSYAEL
-291 YEGEE
+291 YEGDE
-296 PIFDYFGIE
+296 PIFDFMGIE

-355 NLEASRE
+355 NLEAVKE

-381 DMDRPTDRDKV
+381 DMDRVVDRDKV
-392 FNALQE
+392 SVALQE

-434 EQCPY
+434 EICPY
-439 CEGKGFLKSQTT
+439 CEGKGFMKSQTT

-457 RAIGRELAD
+457 RALARHLCD
-466 EYSECLQVTANPE
+466 EGSTSVHVTANPE
-479 VLKLLFEQ
+479 IVQLL
-487 ENDELEEIQRK
+487 LEEESDQLEALQFKFSTRIH
-498 YNTKI
+498 
-503 LLNPDPNL
+503 LNPDPNL
-511 FQEQYEI
+511 YQEQFEI
-518 TIC
+518 VSA

>member
-1 MNVTDTARASALTS
+1 MGNEIIINVTP
-15 EIVMNTTKR
+15 R
-24 ETRLAMIE
+24 ETRLALVE
-32 SGQVVELHLER
+32 NGQVAEIHLER

-79 LYVGDIHHHIH
+79 LYVGDIHHHIR
-90 DLDFMMNEEENEAQQ
+90 DLDFMDNEEENEETEP
-105 EEENGLPDGL
+105 EEEAITEAIAEPGP
-115 HDTIPSYTPIEE
+115 PFAPIED
-127 LIQEGEDVLVQISKE
+127 LIQEGEDILVQISKE

-163 FMPTVDHI
+163 FMPTVEHV

-182 RQRLKDIIAEIKP
+182 RQRLKEIITHIKP
-195 PSCGIIVRTVSEHET
+195 ASCGIIVRTVSEHEN
-210 QEKLQADLTFLQGS
+210 EDKLKADLSFLEGS
-224 WERIL
+224 WQRIL
-229 EKEKRVPAPSLIYE
+229 EKEKRGPAPSLIYE

-260 SRLIVDSREYY
+260 TKLVVDSKDYHKR
-271 NRVIE
+271 ILD
-276 FMDTFMPSLKAHVEL
+276 FMDTFMPFLKPCVEL
-291 YEGEE
+291 YEGVE
-296 PIFDYFGIE
+296 PIFDKFGIE
-305 MELNKALGR
+305 MELSKALGR

-355 NLEASRE
+355 NLEAVKE

-381 DMDRPTDRDKV
+381 DMERPADREKV
-392 FNALQE
+392 FSALVE
-398 ALRKD
+398 ALRRD

-439 CEGKGFLKSQTT
+439 CEGKGFMKSQTT

-457 RAIGRELAD
+457 RSISLHIANDGSPCIK
-466 EYSECLQVTANPE
+466 VTAHPE
-479 VLKLLFEQ
+479 VVKLLFEQ
-487 ENDELEEIQRK
+487 EVDQLEEIQQK
-498 YNTKI
+498 YHTKI
-503 LLNPDPNL
+503 QLNPDPNL

-518 TIC
+518 VPC

>member
-1 MNVTDTARASALTS
+1 MAS
-15 EIVMNTTKR
+15 EIVTNITER
-24 ETRLAMIE
+24 ETRLALIE
-32 SGQVVELHLER
+32 NGQVAEIHLER

-69 VDIGLPRAAF
+69 VDIGLSRAAF
-79 LYVGDIHHHIH
+79 LYVGDIYHHVQ
-90 DLDFMMNEEENEAQQ
+90 DLDFMANGDEDEESEENDDSIPEGIPEQ
-105 EEENGLPDGL
+105 LP
-115 HDTIPSYTPIEE
+115 PFTPIED
-127 LIQEGEDVLVQISKE
+127 LLQEGEDMLVQISKE

-171 GISRRIENELE
+171 GISRRIENEAE
-182 RQRLKDIIAEIKP
+182 RQRLKDIISRIKP
-195 PSCGIIVRTVSEHET
+195 PSCGIIVRTVSEHENL
-210 QEKLQADLTFLQGS
+210 EKLEADLTFLQGS
-224 WERIL
+224 WQRIL
-229 EKEKRVPAPSLIYE
+229 EKEKKVPAPSLIYE

-250 GVRDLFTENV
+250 GVRDLFTEQV
-260 SRLIVDSREYY
+260 TRLVVDSEEHYQRIVD
-271 NRVIE
+271 
-276 FMDTFMPSLKAHVEL
+276 FMETFMPALKPCVEL
-291 YEGEE
+291 YEGDE
-296 PIFDYFGIE
+296 PIFDFFGIE

-339 GRFVGKRNLQE
+339 GRYVGKRNLQE

-355 NLEASRE
+355 NLEAVKE

-381 DMDRPTDRDKV
+381 DMDRAVDRDKV
-392 FNALQE
+392 SNALQE
-398 ALRKD
+398 ALRRD

-434 EQCPY
+434 EPCHY
-439 CEGKGFLKSQTT
+439 CEGKGFIKSQTT

-457 RAIGRELAD
+457 RAISRGITD
-466 EYSECLQVTANPE
+466 EYSSCVSVTAHPE
-479 VLKLLFEQ
+479 VVKLLFEQ
-487 ENDELEEIQRK
+487 ESDQLEAIQRK
-498 YNTKI
+498 YDTKI
-503 LLNPDPNL
+503 QLNPDPNL
-511 FQEQYEI
+511 YQEQYEI
-518 TIC
+518 VNC

>member
-1 MNVTDTARASALTS
+1 MSS
-15 EIVMNTTKR
+15 EIIMNATKR
-24 ETRLAMIE
+24 ETRLALIE
-32 SGQVVELHLER
+32 DGQVAEIHLER

-79 LYVGDIHHHIH
+79 LYVGDIHHPVH
-90 DLDFMMNEEENEAQQ
+90 DLNLIVNQEEDEDSEQQ
-105 EEENGLPDGL
+105 ENS
-115 HDTIPSYTPIEE
+115 IPNNISDRIQELFPIED
-127 LIQEGEDVLVQISKE
+127 LLQENQDLLVQISKE

-163 FMPTVDHI
+163 LMPTVDHI
-171 GISRRIENELE
+171 GISRRIENEVE
-182 RQRLKDIIAEIKP
+182 RQRLKEVISEIKP

-210 QEKLQADLTFLQGS
+210 ADKLLADLNFLEGTWQ
-224 WERIL
+224 RIL
-229 EKEKRVPAPSLIYE
+229 EKEKKVPAPSLIYE

-260 SRLIVDSREYY
+260 TRLVVDSPKHCQR
-271 NRVIE
+271 ILD
-276 FMDTFMPSLKAHVEL
+276 FMDTFMPFLKPCVEL
-291 YEGEE
+291 YEGDE
-296 PIFDYFGIE
+296 PIFDNFGIE

-339 GRFVGKRNLQE
+339 GRYVGKRNLQE

-355 NLEASRE
+355 NLEAAKE

-381 DMDRPTDRDKV
+381 DMDRPADREKV
-392 FNALQE
+392 SNALME
-398 ALRKD
+398 ALRRD

-429 TRTLC
+429 TRTMC

-457 RAIGRELAD
+457 RAIITHISDDNSPRIRVRAH
-466 EYSECLQVTANPE
+466 PE
-479 VLKLLFEQ
+479 VMKLLFEQ
-487 ENDELEEIQRK
+487 ESDQLEEIQK
-498 YNTKI
+498 NHHTSI
-503 LLNPDPNL
+503 QLDPDHNL
-511 FQEQYEI
+511 YQEQYEI
-518 TIC
+518 VNS

>member
-1 MNVTDTARASALTS
+1 MTS
-15 EIVMNTTKR
+15 EIVINASDR
-24 ETRLAMIE
+24 ETRLALVE
-32 SGQVVELHLER
+32 NGQVVEIHVER

-79 LYVGDIHHHIH
+79 LYVGDIHRHIH
-90 DLDFMMNEEENEAQQ
+90 DPNFLVNGEEDQEDEVEEDDLEASLS
-105 EEENGLPDGL
+105 ERIDHL
-115 HDTIPSYTPIEE
+115 TPQIEE
-127 LIQEGEDVLVQISKE
+127 LLEEGEDILVQISKE

-171 GISRRIENELE
+171 GISRRIENEAE
-182 RQRLKDIIAEIKP
+182 RQRLKDLIQEIKP
-195 PSCGIIVRTVSEHET
+195 PSCGIIVRTVSEGESE
-210 QEKLQADLTFLQGS
+210 EKLRDDFNFLQGA

-229 EKEKRVPAPSLIYE
+229 EREKMAPAPSLIYE

-260 SRLIVDSREYY
+260 QRLIVDNEEQHRK
-271 NRVIE
+271 ILE
-276 FMDTFMPSLKAHVEL
+276 FMDTFMPSLRGCVEL
-291 YEGEE
+291 YTEEE
-296 PIFDYFGIE
+296 PIFDCFGVE

-326 DFTEALVAIDVNT
+326 DFTEAMVAIDVNT
-339 GRFVGKRNLQE
+339 GRFVGKRNLQD

-355 NLEASRE
+355 NLEALKE

-370 NIGGIIIVDFI
+370 NIGGIIVVDFI
-381 DMDRPTDRDKV
+381 DMDRQVDREKV
-392 FNALQE
+392 FAALQLE
-398 ALRKD
+398 LKKD
-403 KQKTNILKI
+403 KQKTNII
-412 SELGLVQMTRKR
+412 RFSELGLVQMTRKR

-429 TRTLC
+429 TRTLS

-439 CEGKGFLKSQTT
+439 CEGKGFLKSRTT
-451 VCYEIL
+451 MCYEIIRGIRKHL
-457 RAIGRELAD
+457 ALDNTPNVTVRAH
-466 EYSECLQVTANPE
+466 PE
-479 VLKLLFEQ
+479 IVKTLFEEESDQ
-487 ENDELEEIQRK
+487 LEGIQK
-498 YNTKI
+498 DYGAKVQ
-503 LLNPDPNL
+503 LAPDHNL
-511 FQEQYEI
+511 YQEQFEI
-518 TIC
+518 VGR

>member
-1 MNVTDTARASALTS
+1 MRVSTIAS
-15 EIVMNTTKR
+15 EIVINISER
-24 ETRLAMIE
+24 ETRLALIE
-32 SGQVVELHLER
+32 NGQVAEIHLER

-69 VDIGLPRAAF
+69 VDIGLSRAAF
-79 LYVGDIHHHIH
+79 LYVGDVHLHVQ
-90 DLDFMMNEEENEAQQ
+90 DLNFMVNEEEDEESPEEADAMP
-105 EEENGLPDGL
+105 ESIPEHLP
-115 HDTIPSYTPIEE
+115 PVTPIED
-127 LIQEGEDVLVQISKE
+127 LLQEGEDILVQISKE

-163 FMPTVDHI
+163 FMPTVDHV
-171 GISRRIENELE
+171 GISRRIEDEAE
-182 RQRLKDIIAEIKP
+182 RQRLRDIIARIKP
-195 PSCGIIVRTVSEHET
+195 PSCGIIVRTVSEHENL
-210 QEKLQADLTFLQGS
+210 EKLEADLSFLQGT
-224 WERIL
+224 WQRIL
-229 EKEKRVPAPSLIYE
+229 EKEKKVPAPSLIYE

-250 GVRDLFTENV
+250 GIRDLFTEDV
-260 SRLIVDSREYY
+260 SRLVVDSEEHYH
-271 NRVIE
+271 RVLD
-276 FMDTFMPSLKAHVEL
+276 FMETFMPSLKPCVEL
-291 YEGEE
+291 YDGDE
-296 PIFDYFGIE
+296 PIFDFFGIE

-339 GRFVGKRNLQE
+339 GRYVGKRNLQE

-355 NLEASRE
+355 NLEAVKE

-381 DMDRPTDRDKV
+381 DMDRGVDRDKV
-392 FNALQE
+392 SNALQE
-398 ALRKD
+398 ALRRD

-434 EQCPY
+434 EPCPY
-439 CEGKGFLKSQTT
+439 CEGKGFIKSQTT

-457 RAIGRELAD
+457 RAISRGITD
-466 EYSECLQVTANPE
+466 EYSSCIRVTAHPE
-479 VLKLLFEQ
+479 VVKLLFEQ
-487 ENDELEEIQRK
+487 ESDQLESIQGQ

-503 LLNPDPNL
+503 QLNPDPNL
-511 FQEQYEI
+511 YQEQYEI
-518 TIC
+518 VNC

>member
-1 MNVTDTARASALTS
+1 MGNEIVMNVTDR
-15 EIVMNTTKR
+15 EI
-24 ETRLAMIE
+24 RLALLE
-32 SGQVVELHLER
+32 DGQVAEIHLER
-43 KGERGIVGNIYK
+43 RGERGIVGNIYK

-79 LYVGDIHHHIH
+79 LYVGDVHHHSPEL
-90 DLDFMMNEEENEAQQ
+90 DLVAHEETEDESEKQQ
-105 EEENGLPDGL
+105 AMSLQEGIEDAPEF
-115 HDTIPSYTPIEE
+115 TTPIEE
-127 LIQEGEDVLVQISKE
+127 LITEGEDILVQISKE

-147 GARIT
+147 GARVT

-171 GISRRIENELE
+171 GISRRIENEAE
-182 RQRLKDIIAEIKP
+182 RQRLKDIIQKIKP
-195 PSCGIIVRTVSEHET
+195 PVCGLIVRTVSEHEDE
-210 QEKLQADLTFLQGS
+210 EKLRADLTFLEGS
-224 WERIL
+224 WQRIV
-229 EKEKRVPAPSLIYE
+229 EKEKQAPAPSLIYE

-260 SRLIVDSREYY
+260 TRLLVDSAEQFQR
-271 NRVIE
+271 ILD
-276 FMDTFMPSLKAHVEL
+276 FMDTFMPPLKPCVEL
-291 YEGEE
+291 YDGEE
-296 PIFDYFGIE
+296 PIFDHFGLE

-355 NLEASRE
+355 NLEAAKE

-381 DMDRPTDRDKV
+381 DMDRPADREKV
-392 FNALQE
+392 TNALQE
-398 ALRKD
+398 ALKRD

-434 EQCPY
+434 EHCPY

-457 RAIGRELAD
+457 RAISRQIAD
-466 EYSECLQVTANPE
+466 GCSLNIKVTAHPE
-479 VLKLLFEQ
+479 VVKLLFE
-487 ENDELEEIQRK
+487 LESEKLAEIQKKHRA
-498 YNTKI
+498 TVQ
-503 LLNPDPNL
+503 LNPDPNL
-511 FQEQYEI
+511 HQEQYEI
-518 TIC
+518 ANS

>member
-1 MNVTDTARASALTS
+1 MASEIIMNV
-15 EIVMNTTKR
+15 NKR
-24 ETRLAMIE
+24 ETRLALIE
-32 SGQVVELHLER
+32 DGQVAEIHLER
-43 KGERGIVGNIYK
+43 RGERGIVGNIYK

-79 LYVGDIHHHIH
+79 LYVGDIDHHIR
-90 DLDFMMNEEENEAQQ
+90 DLNRIVNEEEEDENN
-105 EEENGLPDGL
+105 EEEQNGIADNVVEQAPEG
-115 HDTIPSYTPIEE
+115 IPIEK
-127 LIQEGEDVLVQISKE
+127 LLQEDQTILVQIAKE

-163 FMPTVDHI
+163 LMPTVDHI
-171 GISRRIENELE
+171 GISRRIENEAE
-182 RQRLKDIIAEIKP
+182 RMRLKEIIQRIKP
-195 PSCGIIVRTVSEHET
+195 PSCGLIVRTVSEHET
-210 QEKLQADLTFLQGS
+210 QEKIVADLTFLQGT
-224 WERIL
+224 WQRIL
-229 EKEKRVPAPSLIYE
+229 EREKRVPAPSLLYE

-250 GVRDLFTENV
+250 GVRDLFTEDV
-260 SRLIVDSREYY
+260 TRLVVDSERQYQ
-271 NRVIE
+271 RILE
-276 FMDTFMPSLKAHVEL
+276 FMDTFMPSLKPFVEI
-291 YEGEE
+291 YDGDE
-296 PIFDYFGIE
+296 PIFDHFGVE

-339 GRFVGKRNLQE
+339 GRYVGKRNLQE

-355 NLEASRE
+355 NLEAAKE

-381 DMDRPTDRDKV
+381 DMDRPADREKV
-392 FNALQE
+392 TNALQE
-398 ALRKD
+398 ALKKD

-424 TRESL
+424 TKESL

-457 RAIGRELAD
+457 RAIARHLAD
-466 EYSECLQVTANPE
+466 DESPRIKVTAHPE
-479 VLKLLFEQ
+479 VIKLLFEQ
-487 ENDELEEIQRK
+487 ENDQLEEIQKVHR
-498 YNTKI
+498 TVI
-503 LLNPDPNL
+503 QLDPDPNL
-511 FQEQYEI
+511 YQEQYEI
-518 TIC
+518 ISC

>member
-1 MNVTDTARASALTS
+1 MAS
-15 EIVMNTTKR
+15 EIVINFTLR
-24 ETRLAMIE
+24 ESRLALIE
-32 SGQVVELHLER
+32 NGQVAEIHVER

-79 LYVGDIHHHIH
+79 LYVGDIHHHVRDLSYMVH
-90 DLDFMMNEEENEAQQ
+90 DDEDEEPVTEEEPGAEELNEHFQ
-105 EEENGLPDGL
+105 
-115 HDTIPSYTPIEE
+115 TFTPIEE
-127 LIQEGEDVLVQISKE
+127 LIQEGEDILVQISKE

-182 RQRLKDIIAEIKP
+182 RQRLKDIISEIKP
-195 PSCGIIVRTVSEHET
+195 PECGLIVRTVSEHEGI
-210 QEKLQADLTFLQGS
+210 EKLQVDLTFLEGA
-224 WERIL
+224 WKKIL
-229 EKEKRVPAPSLIYE
+229 AKEEQVPAPSLIYE
-243 DLDLCLR
+243 DLDLSLR
-250 GVRDLFTENV
+250 AVRDMFTENV
-260 SRLIVDSREYY
+260 TRLIIDSPERYDEI
-271 NRVIE
+271 IE
-276 FMDTFMPSLKAHVEL
+276 FMDYFMPSLKSCVEL

-296 PIFDYFGIE
+296 PIFDNVGIE

-339 GRFVGKRNLQE
+339 GRYVGKRNLQE

-355 NLEASRE
+355 NLEAAKE

-381 DMDRPTDRDKV
+381 DMDKLTDREKV
-392 FNALQE
+392 TNALQD
-398 ALRKD
+398 ALKRD

-434 EQCPY
+434 EQCPH
-439 CEGKGFLKSQTT
+439 CEGKGFVKSQIT
-451 VCYEIL
+451 VAYEIL
-457 RAIGRELAD
+457 RAIDRDMAD
-466 EYSECLQVTANPE
+466 ENAPCIQVTAHPE
-479 VLKLLFEQ
+479 VVKLLFEQ
-487 ENDELEEIQRK
+487 ESEQLEAIQKK
-498 YNTKI
+498 YSTQI
-503 LLNPDPNL
+503 QLIPDVNL

-518 TIC
+518 SLC

>member
-1 MNVTDTARASALTS
+1 MASEIILNVTD
-15 EIVMNTTKR
+15 R
-24 ETRLAMIE
+24 ETRLALIE
-32 SGQVVELHLER
+32 NAQVVEIHIER

-79 LYVGDIHHHIH
+79 LYVGDIHHHVE
-90 DLDFMMNEEENEAQQ
+90 DLNGMVNEED
-105 EEENGLPDGL
+105 EEEPEPDEDSMSEGMSEPMKPY
-115 HDTIPSYTPIEE
+115 IPIED
-127 LIQEGEDVLVQISKE
+127 LLQEGEDILVQISKE

-152 SHISIPGRHLV
+152 SHVSIPGRHLV

-171 GISRRIENELE
+171 GVSRRIENETE
-182 RQRLKDIIAEIKP
+182 RQRLKDIIARIKGS
-195 PSCGIIVRTVSEHET
+195 SCGVIVRTVSENEDG
-210 QEKLQADLTFLQGS
+210 EKLHADLSFLQGT
-224 WERIL
+224 WHRIQ

-243 DLDLCLR
+243 DLDLSLR

-260 SRLIVDSREYY
+260 TRLVIDSPQHYQR
-271 NRVIE
+271 ILE
-276 FMDTFMPSLKAHVEL
+276 FMDTFMPSLKPGVEL
-291 YEGEE
+291 YEGDE
-296 PIFDYFGIE
+296 PILDHFGIE
-305 MELNKALGR
+305 IELNKALGR

-355 NLEASRE
+355 NLEAAKE

-381 DMDRPTDRDKV
+381 DMDRITDREKV
-392 FNALQE
+392 SNALVE
-398 ALRKD
+398 ALKKD

-434 EQCPY
+434 ELCPY

-457 RAIGRELAD
+457 RAIAKHMVD
-466 EYSECLQVTANPE
+466 DHSDTITVNAHPE
-479 VLKLLFEQ
+479 VIKALFEEERDQ
-487 ENDELEEIQRK
+487 LEKMQRK
-498 YNTKI
+498 YNTQI
-503 LLNPDPNL
+503 QLNADTNL
-511 FQEQYEI
+511 HQEQYEI
-518 TIC
+518 ISS